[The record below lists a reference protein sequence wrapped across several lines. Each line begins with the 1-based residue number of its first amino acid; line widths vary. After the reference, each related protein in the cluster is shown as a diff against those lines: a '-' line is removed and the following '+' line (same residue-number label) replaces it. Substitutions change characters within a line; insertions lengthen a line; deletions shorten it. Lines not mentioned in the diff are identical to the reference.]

1 MQADTHQGEA
11 VLARAVSAYRA
22 GLGSRLIAGY
32 ALGSLAHGGFSPLVS
47 DIDLGLILQD
57 PIRAK
62 DRLTIRTVARSV
74 RAGGPG
80 LHQRLS
86 VFWGTPSTLR
96 GQGRGGRFPPLD
108 RLDLLDYGRLL
119 TGQDARSGVARP
131 ERAELLVAGAE
142 FALGYL
148 DGTRKP
154 ADRLRDWARLRFRS
168 DNALDEI
175 RTPSRLVS
183 RGPGRLTKI
192 VLFPVRFLFTA
203 ETGQVGINSLAAEHY
218 LASAYAPASTLVTAA
233 LAWRLE
239 PPADD
244 EATALLGRE
253 LIPLYVHYIDDHIT
267 RLHAVNRH
275 RLADSFHRWRT
286 RLLAGLALG
295 EGLRP
300 GVRHRLSMPV
310 WTRRSTSTQAATKGC
325 IAWRSCSIPRRWPTR
340 CWGRCSPSGCR
351 RMSTT

>member
-1 MQADTHQGEA
+1 M
-11 VLARAVSAYRA
+11 LARAVSAYRA
-22 GLGSRLIAGY
+22 ALGSRLIAGY

-47 DIDLGLILQD
+47 DVDLGLILQD
-57 PIRAK
+57 PLRAK

-80 LHQRLS
+80 LHERLS

-119 TGQDARSGVARP
+119 TGQDARSSVARP
-131 ERAELLVAGAE
+131 EQAELLVAGAE

-148 DGTRKP
+148 GGARKLP
-154 ADRLRDWARLRFRS
+154 GRLADWARLRLRD
-168 DNALDEI
+168 DNVLNEI
-175 RTPSRLVS
+175 RTPSQLVS
-183 RGPGRLTKI
+183 RGPRRLTKV

-203 ETGQVGINSLAAEHY
+203 ETGQVGTNTLAAGHY
-218 LASAYAPASTLVTAA
+218 LASAYAPAATLVTAA
-233 LAWRLE
+233 LAWRLV

-244 EATALLGRE
+244 EATALLSRE

-275 RLADSFHRWRT
+275 RLAGSFHRWRT
-286 RLLAGLALG
+286 RLLA
-295 EGLRP
+295 
-300 GVRHRLSMPV
+300 
-310 WTRRSTSTQAATKGC
+310 
-325 IAWRSCSIPRRWPTR
+325 
-340 CWGRCSPSGCR
+340 
-351 RMSTT
+351 

>member
-1 MQADTHQGEA
+1 LADTSAPEDGRRSTLSPKASADSDRRRTYGQQADRHQGEA

-22 GLGSRLIAGY
+22 ALGSRLTAGY

-47 DIDLGLILQD
+47 DVDLGLILQD
-57 PIRAK
+57 PLRAK
-62 DRLTIRTVARSV
+62 DRMAIYKVARSL
-74 RAGGPG
+74 RTGGST
-80 LHQRLS
+80 LDERLS

-119 TGQDARSGVARP
+119 TGQDARSNVARP
-131 ERAELLVAGAE
+131 EQAELLVAGAE

-148 DGTRKP
+148 GGARKLP
-154 ADRLRDWARLRFRS
+154 GRLRDWAPLRPGD
-168 DNALDEI
+168 DNVLNEI
-175 RTPSRLVS
+175 RAPSRLVS
-183 RGPGRLTKI
+183 CGPRRLTKV

-203 ETGQVGINSLAAEHY
+203 ETGQVGTYTLAVEHY
-218 LASAYAPASTLVTAA
+218 LAKAYAPAATLVTAA

-239 PPADD
+239 PPTDD

-267 RLHAVNRH
+267 RLRTVNRQ

-286 RLLAGLALG
+286 RLLA
-295 EGLRP
+295 
-300 GVRHRLSMPV
+300 
-310 WTRRSTSTQAATKGC
+310 
-325 IAWRSCSIPRRWPTR
+325 
-340 CWGRCSPSGCR
+340 
-351 RMSTT
+351 